1 MVNKE
6 EYKMNFLVN
15 PIDKKLLNI
24 GCSTRCGSQC
34 LGDCN
39 NLGACF
45 CPLKFQIQRNK
56 ILSINKI

>member
-1 MVNKE
+1 MVNKG

-45 CPLKFQIQRNK
+45 CPLKF
-56 ILSINKI
+56 